1 MTSARTD
8 LSRLSVPSSSA
19 PIRREYPATSA
30 ANIAATRRSV
40 RTRPPVCIGPLQNVE
55 ASFGFEL
62 SASSISWSGLVA
74 EALWSILQ
82 TSQAGNSFK
91 KRSIEQEAIYRER
104 SYLSRRRAFE
114 PRRARPALA
123 LVRARFS
130 HRASE

>member
-30 ANIAATRRSV
+30 ANIAASRRSV

-74 EALWSILQ
+74 EALWSIYIDEPSRKFL
-82 TSQAGNSFK
+82 
-91 KRSIEQEAIYRER
+91 QEAIYR
-104 SYLSRRRAFE
+104 
-114 PRRARPALA
+114 
-123 LVRARFS
+123 
-130 HRASE
+130 ASKK